1 MKLLTGNVT
10 PRLNVICDKTGNT
23 LTEMEDIL
31 GRWKEYCGEMYG
43 KEENE
48 EIIGQQNTTTKEQ
61 EPNDR

>member
-10 PRLNVICDKTGNT
+10 PRLNVTCEKTGNT

-48 EIIGQQNTTTKEQ
+48 EIIG
-61 EPNDR
+61 